1 MPSNDQVSEQAGGK
15 GPLGAIPIPWIVLAM
30 AALPALAA
38 LLLGTV
44 GAVISAVTFEEPF
57 DRLGFPVIVALLTGQ
72 EVALAA
78 GGEAFG
84 YGGSGRVGLRFLPLG
99 LVTLSA
105 AVLLRVSFTRAWMSV
120 RQAAWLP
127 PVCGVVGTAVVAVIG
142 MIAASFAGIDVGF
155 ARAGL
160 QVRFSLIGLLLVG
173 AGPWLLAQ
181 LAVRWP
187 VVRNLLYGMVGLQLL
202 LVLLVTG
209 SAVLNGPE
217 GSSGG
222 EQTAYLL
229 FTFLASVVWS
239 LNLLVALLWWP
250 FVGALGM
257 GGSVGSVLSIAG
269 EAPRLGFLEA
279 AGEQPFL
286 WLAPILAVAGVVAAM
301 WFLPAPTSWA
311 DVRNRVG
318 RFTLGI
324 GVLVLPALWAGRLR
338 IAGSGDIA
346 GELVEEATWF
356 LGFGGIGGDAR
367 AQVDVTFG
375 AIGLPIRFLPALLI
389 WAGLAALVSV
399 LVAQRAGAQWADSG
413 VIASDARKAGGSLA
427 ARARAAAEAAQRAAA
442 AAQTQPDQPAG
453 AEAPRAVDS
462 PRPATEDVPSA
473 SVEPRPEPR
482 PAPAGNQLASPDG
495 SVPEAVDHAP
505 TSDPAPSTVVPPS
518 HDDVPS
524 WQAAPPPM
532 PEQRRPNP

>member
-1 MPSNDQVSEQAGGK
+1 MVRSA
-15 GPLGAIPIPWIVLAM
+15 LGARDGEVTRHGGSCSVLRHAFERFGERASWGEG
-30 AALPALAA
+30 AARRHPDPLDRAGDGRPTGARGAPARDGRSGDQRRDLD
-38 LLLGTV
+38 
-44 GAVISAVTFEEPF
+44 EPF

-105 AVLLRVSFTRAWMSV
+105 VALLRVPFTRAWMSV

-160 QVRFSLIGLLLVG
+160 QVRFSLVGLLLVG

-187 VVRNLLYGMVGLQLL
+187 VVRNLLYGLVGLQLL
-202 LVLLVTG
+202 LILLLTG

-217 GSSGG
+217 GISGG
-222 EQTAYLL
+222 EQTAYLV

-239 LNLLVALLWWP
+239 LNVLVALLWWP

-286 WLAPILAVAGVVAAM
+286 WLAPVLAVAGIVAAM

-356 LGFGGIGGDAR
+356 LGVGGIGGDAR

-413 VIASDARKAGGSLA
+413 VIANDARKAG
-427 ARARAAAEAAQRAAA
+427 ARWLLGRGLRLKQRNGP
-442 AAQTQPDQPAG
+442 QQPH
-453 AEAPRAVDS
+453 R
-462 PRPATEDVPSA
+462 PRP
-473 SVEPRPEPR
+473 
-482 PAPAGNQLASPDG
+482 
-495 SVPEAVDHAP
+495 
-505 TSDPAPSTVVPPS
+505 TS
-518 HDDVPS
+518 
-524 WQAAPPPM
+524 
-532 PEQRRPNP
+532 R

>member
-1 MPSNDQVSEQAGGK
+1 MPSNDSVSEQAGGR
-15 GPLGAIPIPWIVLAM
+15 GPLGVIPIPWIVLAM

-44 GAVISAVTFEEPF
+44 GAVISAVTLDEPF
-57 DRLGFPVIVALLTGQ
+57 DRLGFPVLVALLTGQ

-105 AVLLRVSFTRAWMSV
+105 IALLRVPFTRAWLSV

-127 PVCGVVGTAVVAVIG
+127 PGCGVVGTVVVAVIG

-160 QVRFSLIGLLLVG
+160 QVRFSLVGLLLVG

-187 VVRNLLYGMVGLQLL
+187 VVRNLLYGLVGLQLL
-202 LVLLVTG
+202 LILLLTG

-217 GSSGG
+217 GISGG
-222 EQTAYLL
+222 EQTAYLV
-229 FTFLASVVWS
+229 FTFLASIVWS
-239 LNLLVALLWWP
+239 LNVLVALLWWP

-286 WLAPILAVAGVVAAM
+286 WLAPVVAVAGIVAAM

-311 DVRNRVG
+311 DIRSRVG
-318 RFTLGI
+318 RFTLGV
-324 GVLVLPALWAGRLR
+324 GVLVLPALWAGRVR
-338 IAGSGDIA
+338 IVGSGDIA

-356 LGFGGIGGDAR
+356 LGVGGIGGDAR

-375 AIGLPIRFLPALLI
+375 AIGLPIRFLPSLLI

-413 VIASDARKAGGSLA
+413 VMANDARRAGGSLA

-442 AAQTQPDQPAG
+442 AAQAQ
-453 AEAPRAVDS
+453 AERAVDDE
-462 PRPATEDVPSA
+462 PRLTVEAPQPAT
-473 SVEPRPEPR
+473 
-482 PAPAGNQLASPDG
+482 PAGTSEPVDPVPPAADARPSSPDRAFTG
-495 SVPEAVDHAP
+495 AVEHAP
-505 TSDPAPSTVVPPS
+505 TIDPAPSAEQPPTNDEPPS
-518 HDDVPS
+518 WRS
-524 WQAAPPPM
+524 APPPM